1 MSILS
6 AQAVDPELARL
17 RESIDNFDAALI
29 HLLAERFRCTQRVGE
44 LKARKGIPPS
54 DPDREA
60 RQVARLRKLAV
71 EAKLERRRGFG
82 QQTGARQPVLW
93 QARAAPL
100 QPSMLPSPIHRTA
113 PET

>member
-1 MSILS
+1 MSVLA

-17 RESIDNFDAALI
+17 RDSIDNFDAALI

-60 RQVARLRKLAV
+60 RQVARLRTLAV
-71 EAKLERRRGFG
+71 DAKLDPDFAEKFLAFVVKEVIRHH
-82 QQTGARQPVLW
+82 QTIAANHAPPVEE
-93 QARAAPL
+93 QRK
-100 QPSMLPSPIHRTA
+100 S
-113 PET
+113 

>member
-1 MSILS
+1 MSVLA

-17 RESIDNFDAALI
+17 RDSIDNFDAALI

-60 RQVARLRKLAV
+60 RQVARLRDELARMRSRAL
-71 EAKLERRRGFG
+71 EAEGRLVRLGKAAA
-82 QQTGARQPVLW
+82 AR
-93 QARAAPL
+93 RAA
-100 QPSMLPSPIHRTA
+100 
-113 PET
+113 